1 MLGNALLIAVRELR
15 RNVLRSILTIIGIV
29 IGVAAVITMVTIGNG
44 ATVKVTA
51 DIEKLGSNLLIVAP
65 GQRRGPNRASVDAE
79 TFDLADAEAIAQQI
93 DAAEAVA
100 PTASKSAV
108 AIYGAENWST
118 TATGT
123 TNAYLAARNWSLA
136 AGRDFTAG
144 ELRAGKAVCILGATL
159 HQELFGAQRPLGEKI
174 RLEKLSCQVIG
185 LLQAKGQTAMGQDQD
200 DLVLVPLRVFQRR
213 IAGVPDVGT
222 IQVAVRKGY
231 DTRQAQREIE
241 ALMRERRR
249 IGPLEDDDFFVLD
262 LKEVANT
269 VAGATRVLTALLGA
283 VAAVSLLVGGVGIM
297 NIMLVSVTERTREIG
312 TRLAVGALQRE
323 VLVQFLIEAAV
334 MSSFGGLLGI
344 GLALAASFALADLFG
359 LPFILDLWI
368 VALAFAFSALV
379 GVMFGYLPARRAAH
393 LDPIEALRH
402 E

>member
-118 TATGT
+118 TVTGT

>member
-1 MLGNALLIAVRELR
+1 MLGNALLIAVREIR

-65 GQRRGPNRASVDAE
+65 GQRRGPNRASVNAE

-93 DAAEAVA
+93 AAAEAVA

-118 TATGT
+118 TVTGT

-136 AGRDFTAG
+136 AGRGFTAG

-174 RLEKLSCQVIG
+174 RLEKLSCLVIG
-185 LLQAKGQTAMGQDQD
+185 LLQAKGQTAVGQDQD

-213 IAGVPDVGT
+213 IAGTPDVGS
-222 IQVAVRKGY
+222 IQVAVREGY
-231 DTRQAQREIE
+231 ATSEAQREIE

-262 LKEVANT
+262 LKEIANT

-323 VLVQFLIEAAV
+323 VLVQFLIEAVV

-344 GLALAASFALADLFG
+344 GLAVAASLALADLFG
-359 LPFILDLWI
+359 LPFILDLWV

-379 GVMFGYLPARRAAH
+379 GVVFGYLPARRAAR

>member
-118 TATGT
+118 TVTGT

-213 IAGVPDVGT
+213 IAGVPDVGS

>member
-1 MLGNALLIAVRELR
+1 MLGNALLIAVREIR

-51 DIEKLGSNLLIVAP
+51 DIERLGSNLLIVAP
-65 GQRRGPNRASVDAE
+65 GQRRGPSRASVSAKP
-79 TFDLADAEAIAQQI
+79 FDLADAEAIAQQI
-93 DAAEAVA
+93 AAAEAVA

-118 TATGT
+118 TVTGT
-123 TNAYLAARNWSLA
+123 TNAYLAARSWSLE
-136 AGRDFTAG
+136 AGRRFTPG

-159 HQELFGAQRPLGEKI
+159 RRELFGAQSPLGEKI
-174 RLEKLSCQVIG
+174 RLQKLSCQVIG

-213 IAGVPDVGT
+213 IAGSPDVGS
-222 IQVAVRKGY
+222 IQVSVRKSHA
-231 DTRQAQREIE
+231 TREAQGEIE

-262 LKEVANT
+262 LKEIANT

-312 TRLAVGALQRE
+312 TRLALGALQRE
-323 VLVQFLIEAAV
+323 VLVQFLIEAVV

-344 GLALAASFALADLFG
+344 GLALVTSLALADLFG

-379 GVMFGYLPARRAAH
+379 GVTFGYLPARRAAR

>member
-1 MLGNALLIAVRELR
+1 MLGNALLIAVREIR

-65 GQRRGPNRASVDAE
+65 GQRRGPNRASVNAE

-93 DAAEAVA
+93 AAAEAVA

-118 TATGT
+118 TVTGT

-174 RLEKLSCQVIG
+174 RLEKLSCLVIG
-185 LLQAKGQTAMGQDQD
+185 LLQAKGQTAVGQDQD

-213 IAGVPDVGT
+213 IAGTPDVGS
-222 IQVAVRKGY
+222 IQVAVREGY
-231 DTRQAQREIE
+231 ATSEAQREIE

-262 LKEVANT
+262 LKEIANT

-323 VLVQFLIEAAV
+323 VLVQFLIEAVV

-344 GLALAASFALADLFG
+344 GLAVAASLALADLFG
-359 LPFILDLWI
+359 LPFILDLWV

-379 GVMFGYLPARRAAH
+379 GVVFGYLPARRAAR

>member
-1 MLGNALLIAVRELR
+1 MLGNALLIAVREIR
-15 RNVLRSILTIIGIV
+15 RNVLRSILTMIGIV

-44 ATVKVTA
+44 ATIKVTA

-65 GQRRGPNRASVDAE
+65 GQRRGPNRASVSAKA
-79 TFDLADAEAIAQQI
+79 FDLADAEAIAQQI
-93 DAAEAVA
+93 AAAEVVA

-118 TATGT
+118 TVTGT

-136 AGRDFTAG
+136 AGRSFTTG

-159 HQELFGAQRPLGEKI
+159 RRELFGAQSPLGQKI

-185 LLQAKGQTAMGQDQD
+185 LLQAKGQTTMGQDQD

-213 IAGVPDVGT
+213 ITGIPDIGS
-222 IQVAVRKGY
+222 IQVAVGKGY
-231 DTRQAQREIE
+231 ATREAQGEIE

-262 LKEVANT
+262 LKEIANT

-323 VLVQFLIEAAV
+323 VLVQFLIEAVV

-379 GVMFGYLPARRAAH
+379 GVIFGYLPARRAAR